1 MSDYIFITDDR
12 QYETLNRVSAKTI
25 EEAKIKF
32 AKKIWE
38 LDEFALKEIESKT
51 VNVSFWEEY
60 FLGLISREDGSPL
73 YEMDEIKKLF
83 KANLEKDFSSEV
95 ADELI
100 DYFFNEEKELEE
112 LSDKAQLDLG
122 KLQMQNYLD
131 DNFLRIYSL
140 DEMRSIS

>member
-12 QYETLNRVSAKTI
+12 QYETLTRVSAETI

-38 LDEFALKEIESKT
+38 LDEFALKEVESKT

-83 KANLEKDFSSEV
+83 KANLEKDFSPEV

-100 DYFFNEEKELEE
+100 DYFF
-112 LSDKAQLDLG
+112 
-122 KLQMQNYLD
+122 
-131 DNFLRIYSL
+131 
-140 DEMRSIS
+140 